1 MPNELSLLN
10 PETFLPDNAE
20 RPVPWS
26 LRDTVIGFGLF
37 VAVMFGV
44 ALLPALLKNTNWGL
58 SLYVLIYQ
66 PIQFIPIWILLRLR
80 GGSLADLGLR
90 KAQPNVLAIGCGLMV
105 ALFFVNIV
113 NNLIMFALGV
123 EVQAQQFSDLLGSLD
138 QPALLLI
145 TGMVFAPLFEEM
157 IFRGFLFAGLRQK
170 MGWGWAALVSS
181 AIFGAGHLS
190 IAAFIPTFSLGLL
203 FTYLYQR
210 SNSIWPGIII
220 HTLINSF
227 SLCALMAL
235 MQSGIPLGF

>member
-1 MPNELSLLN
+1 MSNEISLLN
-10 PETFLPDNAE
+10 PETILPDNAE
-20 RPVPWS
+20 RRVPWS
-26 LRDTVIGFGLF
+26 LRDTIIGFGLF
-37 VAVMFGV
+37 VAVMVGV
-44 ALLPALLKNTNWGL
+44 AFLPVLLKDTNWGL

-90 KAQPNVLAIGCGLMV
+90 KAQPNVLALGCGLMV

-123 EVQAQQFSDLLGSLD
+123 EVQAQQFTDLLGSLD

-190 IAAFIPTFSLGLL
+190 IAAFIPTFALGLL
-203 FTYLYQR
+203 FAYLYQR

-220 HTLINSF
+220 HTLINSV
-227 SLCALMAL
+227 SLCLLMAL
-235 MQSGIPLGF
+235 MQAGVPLGF